1 MDDDIL
7 KGHLT
12 YIFKQLDDEGKLYL
26 SMLVELLGI
35 QANMLR
41 RFLNEEE
48 INKLTAKEAE
58 KIRVR
63 FTQETGLEAPK

>member
-58 KIRVR
+58 KIRER
-63 FTQETGLEAPK
+63 FTQETGLEAPP